1 MTEEQF
7 IKARRLRGEWSNLEV
22 ELDLL
27 LGEAN
32 GYYHKEL
39 FESLQEQKKQYLEN
53 RIAALKA
60 QFEAL

>member
-32 GYYHKEL
+32 GHYPKEL
-39 FESLQEQKKQYLEN
+39 FESLQE
-53 RIAALKA
+53 
-60 QFEAL
+60 